1 MTEFGKDATGEVDDA
16 VRLELGEAGALLLVA
31 KDYQVDIAF
40 LQVPN
45 AFTIQIGSGS
55 TALSLM
61 KRYPMNTQ
69 FRLYIGPVCQFVGRT
84 DGFDRGP
91 SAATD
96 ISIVGRDILGRMLKK
111 RFPADRK
118 FLNDT
123 YEQLTIAAIKGAGLE
138 PYTLTI
144 DDAAQRA
151 ATTGTPIVEKVTIEK
166 DVDLNT
172 IFALDT
178 TRLPQQNIDLN
189 FVPFDYIP
197 PKIKIVENRFKGYKN
212 DNPIEAKLGESYY
225 EWLKKQLEKAGLFI
239 RAGVDAEGLEE
250 NVFLVS
256 EPHGRQAPLYALYN
270 RRGRKG
276 ANHVENNVISV
287 NFKDHST
294 ARYAKYIVVGQ
305 GGTGK
310 DGRKEVRGEYTDM
323 EMVEMGYDEE
333 CPVNDKSCKS
343 TEHAHFLARKMCA
356 EARRSSK
363 SVTYVIK
370 RHTLALLAATSR
382 SEAVAIDTCIQ
393 VFDDENGVEG
403 VFWIERVRHKGSAS
417 SGRTTEITI
426 MDPDD
431 LVFGDGGFQRGI
443 KQKNKMFG
451 RRRKQI
457 EQPAEEADAVVDTTA
472 PDTTDADALT
482 DSL

>member
-1 MTEFGKDATGEVDDA
+1 MAEFGKDATGDVDDA
-16 VRLELGEAGALLLVA
+16 VRIELGETVLLVA

-55 TALSLM
+55 TALKLM

-69 FRLYIGPVCQFVGRT
+69 FRLFIGPVCQFVGRT

-123 YEQLTIAAIKGAGLE
+123 YEQLTIAAIKGAGLA
-138 PYTLTI
+138 PYTLTV
-144 DDAAQRA
+144 DDAAQRS
-151 ATTGTPIVEKVTIEK
+151 ATTGTPIVEQVTIEK
-166 DVDLNT
+166 DADLNTLFAIDSAGLTKGVDLN
-172 IFALDT
+172 FAPLD
-178 TRLPQQNIDLN
+178 
-189 FVPFDYIP
+189 VVP

-212 DNPIEAKLGESYY
+212 DHPIEAKLGESYY

-239 RAGVDAEGLEE
+239 RAGIDVEGLEE

-256 EPHGRQAPLYALYN
+256 EPHARQSPLYALYN
-270 RRGRKG
+270 RRGKKG
-276 ANHVENNVISV
+276 ENHTENNVKSV
-287 NFKDHST
+287 DFKDHST
-294 ARYAKYIVVGQ
+294 SRYAKYIFVGL
-305 GGTGK
+305 GGRGK
-310 DGRKEVRGEYTDM
+310 DGRKEVRGEYVDM
-323 EMVEMGYDEE
+323 EMREMGYDEE
-333 CPVNDKSCKS
+333 YPVNDKSCKS
-343 TEHAHFLARKMCA
+343 TEHANFLARKMCA
-356 EARRSSK
+356 EARRSGK
-363 SVTYVIK
+363 SITYTIK
-370 RHTLALLAATSR
+370 GHTLPLLLAPSR
-382 SEAVAIDTCIQ
+382 RAVVAIDTCIQ
-393 VFDDENGVEG
+393 IFDEENGVEG
-403 VFWIERVRHKGSAS
+403 IFWIERVRHKGSANN
-417 SGRTTEITI
+417 GRVTEITV

-457 EQPAEEADAVVDTTA
+457 EQPAVEDPTALVDTTA
-472 PDTTDADALT
+472 TVGTDVGAL
-482 DSL
+482 DELP